1 MIIMQRI
8 TEKQLLHCGIN
19 LTSSSH
25 LVHRNDGSDVSSRY
39 DSRGTASIPAPSEET
54 NGGKKRSAKSL

>member
-1 MIIMQRI
+1 MITLQRI

-25 LVHRNDGSDVSSRY
+25 LVHRNSSNVSSRC

-54 NGGKKRSAKSL
+54 NGGKKRSASSL